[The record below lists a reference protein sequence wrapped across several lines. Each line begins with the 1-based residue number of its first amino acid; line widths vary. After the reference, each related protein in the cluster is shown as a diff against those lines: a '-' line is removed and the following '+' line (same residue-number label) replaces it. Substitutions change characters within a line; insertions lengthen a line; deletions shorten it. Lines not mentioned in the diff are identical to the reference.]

1 MEGWTGWLG
10 APGLRMA
17 LGPGR
22 GRRDDGRARSDGG
35 GTPGRGEGAEQGSGK
50 AQQDERQALEEGR
63 QAEVVRRAEHEW
75 GQAEAGEER
84 GQEEGEAGDG
94 HWRPGCEAYSDSVH
108 CLRISVQWF
117 VGSGWER
124 EGGGWEYLVGLG
136 ARGGL
141 GAVRWLVAAGSPF
154 GKLRAGSS
162 GTAGMSEGVG
172 KGRG

>member
-117 VGSGWER
+117 VG
-124 EGGGWEYLVGLG
+124 
-136 ARGGL
+136 
-141 GAVRWLVAAGSPF
+141 
-154 GKLRAGSS
+154 
-162 GTAGMSEGVG
+162 
-172 KGRG
+172 KGRGESSEKRRGWGGAVDDGGVRLRRGGCLVAGRRSAIPKRCVSRPFARSGGGCW